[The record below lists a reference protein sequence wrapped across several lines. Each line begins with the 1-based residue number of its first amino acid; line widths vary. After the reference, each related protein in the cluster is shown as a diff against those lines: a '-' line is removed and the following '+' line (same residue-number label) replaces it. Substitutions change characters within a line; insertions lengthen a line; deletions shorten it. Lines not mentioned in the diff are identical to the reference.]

1 MDEIKQDVFDA
12 FRYVE
17 DKSHIKIYNIN
28 LDADHIHLLLSFPPD
43 YSLSQTV
50 NKLKQMTTNY
60 KNLIDMTVQEL
71 IDSLCKIDD
80 KSMQVVQDNFE
91 EIYNIEVIQG
101 IVVLRSW

>member
-1 MDEIKQDVFDA
+1 MI
-12 FRYVE
+12 
-17 DKSHIKIYNIN
+17 
-28 LDADHIHLLLSFPPD
+28 
-43 YSLSQTV
+43 SLHQKD
-50 NKLKQMTTNY
+50 N